1 MALAAGET
9 VAYETREVNGQN
21 LVFVYRSLGGVKV
34 DLNSGDA
41 DLATAKTSANSNV
54 ATHKTSIGTA
64 KTNYNNL
71 ITDIAAVANGTHA
84 GTDNFGAATIIN
96 EYTGTG
102 KTFYVESTEVA
113 AMDTQLDG
121 WVANIALDET
131 HDDDLTTAITA
142 LT

>member
-9 VAYETREVNGQN
+9 VAYETRGDSKVYI
-21 LVFVYRSLGGVKV
+21 YRSLGGVKI
-34 DLNSGDA
+34 DLNSGDV
-41 DLATAKTSANSNV
+41 DLATAKTNANAVV
-54 ATHKTSIGTA
+54 AAHKTAVGTT

-71 ITDIAAVANGTHA
+71 IADIAAVADGTHA

>member
-1 MALAAGET
+1 MTLAIGET
-9 VAYETREVNGQN
+9 VSYETRDGKVY
-21 LVFVYRSLGGVKV
+21 VYRSLGGVKV
-34 DLNSGDA
+34 DLSTSGEANLA
-41 DLATAKTSANSNV
+41 DAKTNANTAV
-54 ATHKTSIGTA
+54 AAHKTAIGTA

-71 ITDIAAVANGTHA
+71 ITDIAAVADGTHG
-84 GTDNFGAATIIN
+84 GTNNNGAVTTIN

-113 AMDTQLDG
+113 AMDTMLDG

-142 LT
+142 LV